1 MTSAPVAPTCDTRR
15 AGALEEEI
23 HLAILRVAALFE
35 HAVGQALKPYDITQT
50 QYNVLRILRG
60 KSPDGYARGD
70 IASRMIDRAP
80 DVTRLIDRLE
90 RRGLVERMRS
100 DSDRRLSLTCITRK
114 GLNLLAKLDP
124 GIDAIDERITEKMSA
139 RDLKAL
145 SRLCERVYGVDLTA

>member
-1 MTSAPVAPTCDTRR
+1 MGEILKDRIKQRR
-15 AGALEEEI
+15 FKSPAHE
-23 HLAILRVAALFE
+23 AILNLMVAAAHVRLLVEQACAE
-35 HAVGQALKPYDITQT
+35 HDLTQA